1 MRILPKRSPRSI
13 TRLTIDVQQN
23 LSAAVRKIA
32 QEDGIST
39 AHAVRKAVI
48 VYNRLRQETRGH
60 ASRRLTL
67 LESNKV
73 VREFL
78 LP

>member
-1 MRILPKRSPRSI
+1 MNILPERNPKST

-23 LSAAVRKIA
+23 FSDMLGKLAE
-32 QEDGIST
+32 EDGISK
-39 AHAVRKAVI
+39 AEAVRKAVI
-48 VYNRLRQETRGH
+48 VYNRLRQETKGH
-60 ASRRLTL
+60 SERRLTL
-67 LESNKV
+67 SENNKV

>member
-1 MRILPKRSPRSI
+1 MNILPERNPKST

-23 LSAAVRKIA
+23 FSDMLGKLAE
-32 QEDGIST
+32 EDGISK
-39 AHAVRKAVI
+39 AEAVRKAVI
-48 VYNRLRQETRGH
+48 IYNRLRQETRGH
-60 ASRRLTL
+60 ADRRLTL
-67 LESNKV
+67 SENNKV